1 MRGCRHSGN
10 TNDRGSRMPDP
21 LQQHSVKL
29 LRCAFRALCSLL
41 LFLCCIGS
49 RGMSYAQDLDSVI
62 EGFQKRY
69 ADVESVT
76 GNFQQQYRAPAQ
88 GIDQTES
95 GVFWFKK
102 PALMRWECRQP
113 EEKIFV
119 VDGHKSFHYIPLDFQ
134 VYVQSFTAAD
144 LRNTPL
150 ELLLGTVD
158 IRKSYTF
165 SWEVN
170 ILPKYE
176 HTCMIRLTSRRPD
189 PGYAFLV
196 LELDQKTWDLRRLII
211 QETTGNTSE
220 FIFTNVKINVKIEN
234 SKFRFEPPKGVDVV
248 QLDDS
253 Q

>member
-1 MRGCRHSGN
+1 
-10 TNDRGSRMPDP
+10 MPGT
-21 LQQHSVKL
+21 LRQHSVNL
-29 LRCAFRALCSLL
+29 FRPAFGALCSLL
-41 LFLCCIGS
+41 LFLCCIHFHGTS
-49 RGMSYAQDLDSVI
+49 CAQDLDSVM
-62 EGFQKRY
+62 EGFQRRY

-88 GIDQTES
+88 GIDQIES

-119 VDGHKSFHYIPLDFQ
+119 VDGHNSFHYIPLDFQ

-150 ELLLGTVD
+150 ELLLGAVD
-158 IRKSYTF
+158 IRERYAF

-176 HTCMIRLTSRRPD
+176 PTCMIRLTSHQPE

-196 LELDQKTWDLRRLII
+196 LELDPETWDLRRLVI

-220 FIFTNVKINVKIEN
+220 FVFTNVETNVKIEN
-234 SKFRFEPPKGVDVV
+234 SKFRFKPPKGVDVV